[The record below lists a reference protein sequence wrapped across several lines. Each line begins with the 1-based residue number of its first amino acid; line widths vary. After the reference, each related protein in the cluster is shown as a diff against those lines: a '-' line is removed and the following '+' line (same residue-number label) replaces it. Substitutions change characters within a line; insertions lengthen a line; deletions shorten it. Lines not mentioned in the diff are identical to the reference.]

1 MPLYRLAYIAQPPA
15 AFRRHELP
23 KMKRTSFARDHKC
36 NGGCLRFAL
45 DQYLFAY
52 FV

>member
-1 MPLYRLAYIAQPPA
+1 
-15 AFRRHELP
+15 
-23 KMKRTSFARDHKC
+23 MKRASFARDHKC

-45 DQYLFAY
+45 DQYLIAY